1 MYKSLFLATFVTVSV
16 AAQAQ
21 VFSQDFESGLGA
33 NESVSGNFG
42 INNSNA
48 LNNGTLMMGH
58 GQSGYV
64 DDEYSFYEVT
74 LDLSGWS
81 GVSMSFDYLGEFET
95 HFDRFNVLANTGAI
109 SPPNDLLMPTLT
121 SNMQFIDLV
130 HDHHPN
136 LGQFAYDSSPDSG
149 GNSGIALFDLSA
161 FDGQM
166 VTLRFQFGSDGSFT
180 DNGFEMDN
188 LVVTAAPVPEP
199 ASIAALG
206 LGAVALIRKRRKKAA
221 SR

>member
-1 MYKSLFLATFVTVSV
+1 MYRSLLLAAFAAVSV

-21 VFSQDFESGLGA
+21 VFSQNFESGLGA
-33 NESVSGNFG
+33 NESTSGNFG

-48 LNNGTLMMGH
+48 LNNGTFMMGH
-58 GQSGYV
+58 GQNGYGNS
-64 DDEYSFYEVT
+64 EYSYYQV
-74 LDLSGWS
+74 LIDLTGWS
-81 GVSMSFDYLGEFET
+81 GASMSFDYLGNFET
-95 HFDRFNVLANTGAI
+95 HFDRFNVLASTGAI
-109 SPPNDLLMPTLT
+109 SPPNDLLMPTLS
-121 SNMQFIDLV
+121 SNMQFIDLD
-130 HDHHPN
+130 HDHNPN
-136 LGQFAYDSSPDSG
+136 LGQFAYDTSTASG
-149 GNSGIALFDLSA
+149 GRSGVALFDLSA

-166 VTLRFQFGSDGSFT
+166 VTLRFQFGSDESVT
-180 DNGFEMDN
+180 STGFEMDN